1 MFTKTQCVFF
11 QLPFATDR
19 LENLDSLFKPLAP
32 TQRLHCV
39 LESSESLPGYT
50 LKYEHLNCYIPLLQA
65 RRTAGKLLTNCFI
78 IEPAFSCSQQ
88 SQEKVASRTDSP
100 VQEGEFWAHH
110 VESPYQHD
118 LPLPLSRNTAV
129 LRNIRSVLRP
139 THRQVSQQGAAAA
152 TRVPQQPKAELK
164 RTLPVLAEIEG
175 NRITNRYNFSTEL
188 PLFQNGSLGSVNIFT
203 SYVRLKPRKLSVV
216 LSDGSEETLYSKEP
230 VWNYM
235 YNLYELDFGGRVN
248 RDSIKNFQVER
259 KGEVVS

>member
-152 TRVPQQPKAELK
+152 TRVPQQPKAELSAHSQSWLK
-164 RTLPVLAEIEG
+164 SRVTALRIDTTSPQSCLSSKTAAWGVSTFSLA
-175 NRITNRYNFSTEL
+175 TF
-188 PLFQNGSLGSVNIFT
+188 
-203 SYVRLKPRKLSVV
+203 
-216 LSDGSEETLYSKEP
+216 D
-230 VWNYM
+230 
-235 YNLYELDFGGRVN
+235 
-248 RDSIKNFQVER
+248 
-259 KGEVVS
+259 